1 MSLTSSLQRIV
12 QAKADIKAAIENKG
26 VTVGSDVSIADY
38 DDYIDAIQTGGGG
51 SGLTQEKT
59 VTLALEGGD
68 QIVLPDQDY
77 TLSKVTI
84 TKPSTLISSNIKY
97 GITIAGVEGS
107 LNVGAQPTL
116 NAPTISRSNNT
127 VTISNPS
134 TNGNFNASFKLYN
147 SGTKFGEQTG
157 TSVDLQK
164 VASETYVMTC
174 KCANG
179 EAGFIDS
186 AASNQLEFTV
196 FEFIDKTVN
205 VDTSFDWKNEC
216 HGIALSFTITPKTG
230 YYLPPKIDIFCNG
243 KKLDYSYNPYT
254 GAVTIEALT
263 QTYAGTLSNM
273 GKMGTPVIN
282 GIEKQKAD
290 VTTPAGCEHL
300 VFNADGTDCNPVSNT
315 EDISSTSVVV
325 GINGVST
332 PKLVAP
338 YISLKDSDVKVVD
351 SFLMEGDVLYAE
363 DYTLNIDGTDV
374 ANDIDATQD
383 QHTLISYEFDPEV
396 QFSKQSDG
404 SYKTV
409 TSSNYRN
416 TYAYMRCN
424 LICPKETS
432 IKVSY
437 TFYPYNTYVRMY
449 AGKLDQAFTK
459 SVSTTPTSS
468 QYQVASSGS
477 GTTTSSYTLTV
488 PAGSH
493 FIDFIKQYNT
503 TSTSSTYY
511 NRYMQI
517 KVEEVTE

>member
-1 MSLTSSLQRIV
+1 MSLTSSLERIV

-38 DDYIDAIQTGGGG
+38 DDYIDAIQTGGGGG

-107 LNVGAQPTL
+107 LNVGVQPTL

-164 VASETYVMTC
+164 VVSETYVMTC

-196 FEFIDKTVN
+196 FEFIDKSAN

-254 GAVTIEALT
+254 GAVTIDALS
-263 QTYAGTLSNM
+263 QTYAGTLSDM
-273 GKMGTPVIN
+273 GKMGTPIIN
-282 GIEKQKAD
+282 GITKQQAD

-338 YISLKDSDVKVVD
+338 LISLKENDVKVVD
-351 SFLMEGDVLYAE
+351 SFLKEGDVLYAE

-383 QHTLISYEFDPEV
+383 QHTLISYTNIRN
-396 QFSKQSDG
+396 FSLQSTGYYKSTNTG
-404 SYKTV
+404 S
-409 TSSNYRN
+409 N
-416 TYAYMRCN
+416 TWALLRVD
-424 LICPKETS
+424 IIAPQATS
-432 IKVSY
+432 IKVDYTAYTRSSY
-437 TFYPYNTYVRMY
+437 CY
-449 AGKLDQAFTK
+449 AYLGKLDTDFSDNNNTE
-459 SVSTTPTSS
+459 SN
-468 QYQVASSGS
+468 YQVAY
-477 GTTTSSYTLTV
+477 TSSATNTSNYTLTV
-488 PAGSH
+488 PAGVH
-493 FIDFIKQYNT
+493 YVFFKYRRGNT
-503 TSTSSTYY
+503 TSYSD
-511 NRYMQI
+511 RYLQV
-517 KVEEVTE
+517 KVTEV